1 MSDKK
6 ITVRLD
12 ENTYYEF
19 KKICVKEMRYLSRQG
34 RIIIE
39 NFVKSYH
46 DKGKKILPIKVD
58 E

>member
-39 NFVKSYH
+39 DFVKSYH
-46 DKGKKILPIKVD
+46 DKGQENITNKG
-58 E
+58 

>member
-1 MSDKK
+1 MADKK

-34 RIIIE
+34 RIIIKD
-39 NFVKSYH
+39 FI
-46 DKGKKILPIKVD
+46 KKYND
-58 E
+58 RE